1 MVTMETLALI
11 QTPALV
17 LDRRRLGAN
26 AQRMIAHARELGV
39 RLRPHLKTLK
49 SIDAARLAVDPLHGG
64 VAVAT
69 LNEAAYFAGH
79 GLIDI
84 QLAVCLPPDKLAPA
98 AAIQRQASKFSFFVD
113 SVEMAREAAKFSA
126 DQHVPLRVW
135 IEIDCG
141 GHRTGVAPDDPALI
155 QIAQALGNTVH
166 FAGVATHAGQS
177 YSASTAEEIAGIAEV
192 ERQSVVAAAER
203 LRHAGFEIENVSAGS
218 TPTVVHSR
226 SAAGLTEWRAGVYLV
241 GDLFQAAVQSLSVT
255 DMALSVVSTVISHNR
270 SRSQIVIDAGALA
283 LSKDRSTASRPG
295 ADAGYGAVLD
305 LEAQPRFGALNVDN
319 VHQEHGEIHGVPDA
333 AFAALPVGAKV
344 RVFPNH
350 ACMTAAM
357 YNEYLIIDESTDIAA
372 RWPRTNGWS

>member
-1 MVTMETLALI
+1 M
-11 QTPALV
+11 
-17 LDRRRLGAN
+17 
-26 AQRMIAHARELGV
+26 
-39 RLRPHLKTLK
+39 
-49 SIDAARLAVDPLHGG
+49 
-64 VAVAT
+64 
-69 LNEAAYFAGH
+69 
-79 GLIDI
+79 
-84 QLAVCLPPDKLAPA
+84 
-98 AAIQRQASKFSFFVD
+98 
-113 SVEMAREAAKFSA
+113 
-126 DQHVPLRVW
+126 
-135 IEIDCG
+135 
-141 GHRTGVAPDDPALI
+141 
-155 QIAQALGNTVH
+155 H